1 MRTNPRIREER
12 EHLESSSLV
21 TYKSLGELTVLST
34 IGEEFQSALLNAFA
48 QRLLSVR
55 RRAITYG
62 VVNCRTLENSEM

>member
-34 IGEEFQSALLNAFA
+34 IGEEFRAPCSM
-48 QRLLSVR
+48 RLLSVR
-55 RRAITYG
+55 SVFVEELSRMEWSI
-62 VVNCRTLENSEM
+62 VEHEM